1 MSAPTYAVRADFEAY
16 VEGWTTTD
24 NAALDRLLAR
34 AERDIDAILGPIPIS
49 PLSTTGLKL
58 DPTILKTWEKEA
70 LARAVCAQAYYRY
83 LTTDASIAAGR
94 VTAKERGPDFEVDY
108 GQAGAGGNVPQYG
121 QRVRTELA
129 PIRHLRRLRAYIDNP
144 AGIVD

>member
-1 MSAPTYAVRADFEAY
+1 MSATYATQADFEAY

-24 NAALDRLLAR
+24 ALALTAMLER
-34 AERDIDAILGPIPIS
+34 AERDVDAILGPIPVS

-58 DPTILKTWEKEA
+58 DPTILKTWERQA
-70 LARAVCAQAYYRY
+70 LARAVCAQALYVH
-83 LTTDASIAAGR
+83 LTGQQAISAGR
-94 VTAKERGPDFEVDY
+94 LTSVERGPDFEVRYEPGKSGGSIPKY
-108 GQAGAGGNVPQYG
+108 GQAVA
-121 QRVRTELA
+121 TELQ

>member
-1 MSAPTYAVRADFEAY
+1 MSATYATQADFEAY

-24 NAALDRLLAR
+24 PDALERMLER
-34 AERDIDAILGPIPIS
+34 AERDIDAILGPIPVS

-58 DPTILKTWEKEA
+58 DPSILKAWEAQA
-70 LARAVCAQAYYRY
+70 LARAVCAQALYRH

-94 VTAKERGPDFEVDY
+94 VTAKEKGPDFEVDY

-129 PIRHLRRLRAYIDNP
+129 PIRHLRRLRAYIDQP